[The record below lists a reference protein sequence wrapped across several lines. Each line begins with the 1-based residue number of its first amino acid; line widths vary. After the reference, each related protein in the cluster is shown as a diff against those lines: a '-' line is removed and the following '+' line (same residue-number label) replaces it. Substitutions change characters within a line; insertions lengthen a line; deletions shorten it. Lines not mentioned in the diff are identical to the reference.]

1 MIFSRPIC
9 QTAMQVISRI
19 QQSILKTVRVSKHG
33 PLPSILKKLPKLAN
47 MLVCEQIESWD
58 RILNF
63 EEMILNSF

>member
-19 QQSILKTVRVSKHG
+19 QQSILKTVRGSKHG

-47 MLVCEQIESWD
+47 MLVCKQIESWD